1 MVMVD
6 MICLELALA
15 FVIVATL
22 AAVATT
28 SASPTVRVI
37 ANKVVNGSAA
47 AVLISVVLAVWFLY
61 WPPASTVGSPPQLQ
75 AQNSSGTSGKIMTG
89 DALGTR

>member
-1 MVMVD
+1 MVD
-6 MICLELALA
+6 VICLELALA

-47 AVLISVVLAVWFLY
+47 AILISVVLAVWFLY
-61 WPPASTVGSPPQLQ
+61 WPPASMVGSPPQQ
-75 AQNSSGTSGKIMTG
+75 YAQTLADQRDHTG